1 MPDSPAPP
9 GAAPSELVPRAF
21 AERIARRPA
30 DPLLAAAGGE
40 AVSGEAWLARLPHLV
55 EERLAAWNLTL
66 DPDAPGAPWTGHG
79 ALVLPVRR
87 HTLRPAVLK
96 LTWPHLEARH
106 EHLALRLWDGAGAVR
121 LHAASPPD
129 GALLLERLDA
139 DRPLTLEPVL
149 DACVAVGGLLRA
161 LDRPATPQFDAVA
174 VKAEH
179 WDGTLAAPVAAVPR
193 RLQVQARSHLRRL
206 VDSAPEPRL
215 VHEDLHDGNVLAP
228 LPDDGPSGAAPDARR
243 GHVARRGRWLAID
256 PKPVAGEGAY
266 AVAPIV
272 WNRPEVTAAAHNAR
286 IHVRLRADVVAE
298 AAGLDEERVRAWTFV
313 RLVLNAVDAAHE
325 GPSADEWRAR
335 MIALAGHFAS

>member
-1 MPDSPAPP
+1 MPADRTPLSIPPDFAARLAP
-9 GAAPSELVPRAF
+9 
-21 AERIARRPA
+21 RPA
-30 DPLLAAAGGE
+30 DPLLAASGGE
-40 AVSGEAWLARLPHLV
+40 AVSGAAWLDRLPQLV
-55 EERLAAWNLTL
+55 EERLAAWNLTV
-66 DPDAPGAPWTGHG
+66 DAGGAPWTGEG

-129 GALLLERLDA
+129 SALLLERLDA
-139 DRPLTLEPVL
+139 DRPLTAEPVL
-149 DACVAVGGLLRA
+149 DACEVVGGLMRT
-161 LDRPATPQFDAVA
+161 LDRPATAQFD
-174 VKAEH
+174 
-179 WDGTLAAPVAAVPR
+179 TLAARGERWLATLASPVAAVPR

-206 VDSAPEPRL
+206 LDGAPEPRL
-215 VHEDLHDGNVLAP
+215 VHEDLHDGNVLAL
-228 LPDDGPSGAAPDARR
+228 LPDDGARGPGHDAGR
-243 GHVARRGRWLAID
+243 GPWLAID
-256 PKPVAGEGAY
+256 PKPMAGEWAY

-272 WNRPEVTAAAHNAR
+272 WNRPGLTAAAHNAR

-313 RLVLNAVDAAHE
+313 RLVLRAVDAAAE
-325 GPSADEWRAR
+325 GPAGDDVRAR